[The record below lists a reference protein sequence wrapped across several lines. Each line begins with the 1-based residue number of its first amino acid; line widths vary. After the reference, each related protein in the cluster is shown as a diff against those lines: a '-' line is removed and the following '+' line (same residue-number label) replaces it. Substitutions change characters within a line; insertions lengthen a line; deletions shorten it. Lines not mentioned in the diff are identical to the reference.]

1 MLLQS
6 VVECRRGVKTPSDL
20 WITEEHLATSLV
32 FNEKKR
38 HGVGAGQPALKHTH
52 PRESFGQNQ
61 ARASCLMG
69 NVTFLA
75 SA

>member
-38 HGVGAGQPALKHTH
+38 RGVGAGQPALKLTH
-52 PRESFGQNQ
+52 IHG
-61 ARASCLMG
+61 RALVRIG
-69 NVTFLA
+69 HVHPA
-75 SA
+75 SWAM